1 MRFKLSIIFISS
13 ILLIGAGDAPS
24 VKEKGDAETGKEL
37 VSACSACHGADGN
50 SLAGIWPSLAG
61 QNYKYLLKQLR
72 LIKSGDREIIEMI
85 GQLDNLSDQD
95 LKDISAFYSVQN
107 NLIGQVEKDKLEL
120 GKKLYYSGNLEK
132 GVPACTACHSPRGLG
147 NAPAAYPLLS
157 GQQPDYV
164 AKALKDYRSGE
175 RLNEDPSKIMIDIAY
190 KLDDNEIEAL
200 SSFVH
205 GLH

>member
-13 ILLIGAGDAPS
+13 ILLIGAGDTPS
-24 VKEKGDAETGKEL
+24 VKEKGDAEAGKQL

-72 LIKSGDREIIEMI
+72 LVKSGDREIIEMV

-95 LKDISAFYSVQN
+95 LQDISSFYSVQN
-107 NLIGQVEKDKLEL
+107 NTIGQVEKDKLEL
-120 GKKLYYSGNLEK
+120 GRKLYYSGNLDK

-164 AKALKDYRSGE
+164 SKALKDYRSGE
-175 RLNEDPSKIMIDIAY
+175 RSNEDPSKIMIAIAY

>member
-1 MRFKLSIIFISS
+1 M
-13 ILLIGAGDAPS
+13 LIGAGDTPS
-24 VKEKGDAETGKEL
+24 VKEKGDAEAGKQL

-72 LIKSGDREIIEMI
+72 LVKSGDREIIEMV

-95 LKDISAFYSVQN
+95 LKDISSFYSVQN
-107 NLIGQVEKDKLEL
+107 NTIGQVEKDKLDL
-120 GKKLYYSGNLEK
+120 GRKLYYSGNLDK

-164 AKALKDYRSGE
+164 SKALKDYRSGE
-175 RLNEDPSKIMIDIAY
+175 RSNEDPSKIMIAIAY

>member
-13 ILLIGAGDAPS
+13 ILLVGAGDAPS
-24 VKEKGDAETGKEL
+24 VKEKGDPETGRDL

-61 QNYKYLLKQLR
+61 QNYKYLLNQLR
-72 LIKSGDREIIEMI
+72 LVKSGDREIIEMI

-95 LKDISAFYSVQN
+95 LKDISAFYSVQSN
-107 NLIGQVEKDKLEL
+107 VIGQVEEDKLEL
-120 GKKLYYSGNLEK
+120 GRKLYYSGNLEK

-164 AKALKDYRSGE
+164 TKALKDYRSGK

>member
-13 ILLIGAGDAPS
+13 ILLTGVGDAPS
-24 VKEKGDAETGKEL
+24 VKEKGDAETGKQL

-61 QNYKYLLKQLR
+61 QNYNYLLKQLR
-72 LIKSGDREIIEMI
+72 LVKSGGRQIVEMT

-107 NLIGQVEKDKLEL
+107 NVIGQVEKDKLEL
-120 GKKLYYSGNLEK
+120 GRKLYYSGNLEK

-164 AKALKDYRSGE
+164 TKALKDYRSGE
-175 RLNEDPSKIMIDIAY
+175 RSNEDPSKIMIAIAY
-190 KLDDNEIEAL
+190 KLDDIEIEAL

>member
-1 MRFKLSIIFISS
+1 MRFKLSVIFISS
-13 ILLIGAGDAPS
+13 ILLVGAGDAPS
-24 VKEKGDAETGKEL
+24 VKEKGDAETGKDL

-61 QNYKYLLKQLR
+61 QNYKYLLNQLR
-72 LIKSGDREIIEMI
+72 LVKSGDREIIEMI

-95 LKDISAFYSVQN
+95 LKDISAFYSVQSN
-107 NLIGQVEKDKLEL
+107 VIGQVEKDKLEL
-120 GKKLYYSGNLEK
+120 GRKLYYSGNLEK

-164 AKALKDYRSGE
+164 TKALKDYRSGK

>member
-13 ILLIGAGDAPS
+13 ILLIGAGDAPT
-24 VKEKGDAETGKEL
+24 VKEKGDVEAGKQL
-37 VSACSACHGADGN
+37 VSTCSACHGADGN

-72 LIKSGDREIIEMI
+72 LVKSGDREIVEMI

-107 NLIGQVEKDKLEL
+107 NTIGQVEKDKLEL
-120 GKKLYYSGNLEK
+120 GRKLYYSGNLEK

-147 NAPAAYPLLS
+147 NAPAAYPLSS

-164 AKALKDYRSGE
+164 SKALKDYRSGE
-175 RLNEDPSKIMIDIAY
+175 RSNEDPSKIMIAIAY